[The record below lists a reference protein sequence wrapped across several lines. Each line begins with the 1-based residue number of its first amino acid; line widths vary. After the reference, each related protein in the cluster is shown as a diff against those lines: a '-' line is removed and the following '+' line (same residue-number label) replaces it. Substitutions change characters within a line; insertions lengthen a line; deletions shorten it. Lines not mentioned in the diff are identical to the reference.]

1 MWINCH
7 DRFWFHGLTDSD
19 IAALE
24 SSGATE
30 LPHLITVWVHAALN
44 KGLLSLSNPPDPT
57 YQRRS
62 SASAAAPTVVLVTT
76 FVSDAMRFS
85 LSDGVTVLSNME
97 AYVFSSVSSMQ
108 INRRIRNNQKIQHLA
123 RRLFR
128 DIGVGILNAET
139 RAASRSSGH
148 DVLPASLLHPI
159 PDRLQG
165 P

>member
-1 MWINCH
+1 M
-7 DRFWFHGLTDSD
+7 
-19 IAALE
+19 
-24 SSGATE
+24 
-30 LPHLITVWVHAALN
+30 
-44 KGLLSLSNPPDPT
+44 
-57 YQRRS
+57 
-62 SASAAAPTVVLVTT
+62 TT

-108 INRRIRNNQKIQHLA
+108 INRRIRNNQKIQLLA

-148 DVLPASLLHPI
+148 DDVLPASLLHPI